1 MSDDEATAAGSQIRW
16 SARWDSQSWRI
27 SLRQDGTWRA
37 TRTVRSPRGDTQVH
51 TQTWPTPEPAWAWIR
66 DAWLAETTAS
76 YHHCEQTLLAGIRQL
91 SAGSP
96 GFRPGSPLLRTR
108 AEAARDRLYAQARWA
123 GQAWLELTQAMP
135 AQTAPCAIPAW
146 LEYALD
152 DLAHGDGR
160 VPSLDTWLSAPR
172 PSAPL

>member
-1 MSDDEATAAGSQIRW
+1 VGLEDEGHLDRLAVDADPLDEEAQQLSPFRRDKRRPHRLELGERELGHLLGDGGIRW

-37 TRTVRSPRGDTQVH
+37 TRTVRSPRGDTQIH

-76 YHHCEQTLLAGIRQL
+76 YHHCEQALLAGIRQL
-91 SAGSP
+91 RAGSP

-123 GQAWLELTQAMP
+123 ENP
-135 AQTAPCAIPAW
+135 
-146 LEYALD
+146 
-152 DLAHGDGR
+152 
-160 VPSLDTWLSAPR
+160 
-172 PSAPL
+172 